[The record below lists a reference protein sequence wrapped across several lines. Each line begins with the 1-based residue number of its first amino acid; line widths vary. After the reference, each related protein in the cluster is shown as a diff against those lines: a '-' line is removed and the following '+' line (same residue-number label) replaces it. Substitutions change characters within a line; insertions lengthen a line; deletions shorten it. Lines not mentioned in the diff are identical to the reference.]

1 MKSKTITIVGAGI
14 AGLSAGCYAQMNG
27 YRTQIFE
34 MHDSPGGLCTSWKRK
49 GYTVDGCL
57 HWLVGSSSGVGFHR
71 IWEEL
76 GAVQGRRMIDHEEF
90 LRIEGKDRRAFIVYC
105 DIDRLERHMKELAP
119 QDAPLIEELAA
130 AARTC
135 AKYDLPVD
143 KAPELYGTVDGAAF
157 LLRTLPFLRLMSKWK
172 KVTLQDYAQR
182 FSDPFLRDAL
192 PCISDLPD
200 FPMACVLMILAWMH
214 RKSAGYPEGGSLEFS
229 RSIERRYL
237 ALGGK
242 IHYHSPVAEILVEQ
256 DKAMGVR
263 LTDGTE
269 RRSDVTISAADGHA
283 TIFDMLGGR
292 YIDDKIRGY
301 YDNLPIFPPLIQVSL
316 GVARSFDGLPATMI
330 YPLDPPVMIG
340 GQPRRHIGVEIANF
354 DRTLA
359 PAGKTLVKTLFPADY
374 AFWRDLKQNAERYQA
389 EKERIADQVIG
400 ILDQRYPGLAA
411 QVEMRDVA
419 TPMTWERYTGN
430 WQGSMEGW
438 LISRKTFPPF
448 RMSRTLPGLK
458 DFYMA
463 GQWVE
468 PGGGVPT
475 AALSGRN
482 VVQVLCKRDRKKF
495 VTQTP

>member
-1 MKSKTITIVGAGI
+1 MDQKSIVIVGAGI
-14 AGLSAGCYAQMNG
+14 AGLSTGCYGRMNG

-49 GYTVDGCL
+49 DYTIDGCL
-57 HWLVGSSSGVGFHR
+57 HWLVGSSPGLGFHR

-90 LRIEGKDRRAFIVYC
+90 LRIEGKDGKVLVIYC

-119 QDAPLIEELAA
+119 QDELLIEELTG
-130 AARTC
+130 AARAC

-143 KAPELYGTVDGAAF
+143 KAPELYGTIDGIGF
-157 LLRTLPFLRLMSKWK
+157 LVRMFPFLRLMSKWK
-172 KVTLQDYAQR
+172 KITIQEYAQR
-182 FSDPFLRDAL
+182 FSDPFLRDAF
-192 PCISDLPD
+192 PCISDLPG

-237 ALGGK
+237 ALRGK
-242 IHYHSPVAEILVEQ
+242 IQYRSPVAEILVER
-256 DKAMGVR
+256 DRAVGVR
-263 LTDGTE
+263 LADGTE
-269 RRSDVTISAADGHA
+269 HRGDVTISAADGHA

-292 YIDDKIRGY
+292 YVSDKIRSY
-301 YDNLPIFPPLIQVSL
+301 YDNLPTFPPLIQISL
-316 GVARSFDGLPATMI
+316 GVARSFDGLPATVI
-330 YPLDPPVMIG
+330 YSLDLPAMIG
-340 GQPRRHIGVEIANF
+340 GQQHRHLGVEIVNF

-359 PAGKTLVKTLFPADY
+359 PPGKTLLKTLLPADY
-374 AFWRDLKQNAERYQA
+374 TYWRNLKENPERYRA
-389 EKERIADQVIG
+389 EKERIADQVIDV
-400 ILDQRYPGLAA
+400 LEQHYPGLAA
-411 QVEMRDVA
+411 QVEVRDIA

-438 LISRKTFPPF
+438 LISKKTFPPF
-448 RMSRTLPGLK
+448 HMRKTLPGLK
-458 DFYMA
+458 GFYMA

-468 PGGGVPT
+468 PGGGVPS

-482 VVQVLCKRDRKKF
+482 VIQILCKKERRKF